1 MGEPAGELV
10 RDLEVSAAEQPGLG
24 MPSAEGQ
31 AVLGVSVQG
40 HDTWCYNGAYR
51 RVGLHE
57 GQPRFERKVIGGSS
71 DGDVMHLYYH
81 GPSAAWR
88 LANSFAPE
96 EAGCKSWIASPTGAL
111 PAGLQTWQNEEISD
125 SDSSDYSD
133 SESDSGSEVPLTL
146 TQLVRDSPAQCPPLA
161 ASAPSYDKE
170 SQDRLEYTQRDMVH
184 AHVSLQ
190 HAPRLRSSSGRC
202 MPAALPFTFNQLR
215 VCAHRPPRRTWQ
227 RARRRPGLRR
237 TRKETRPSITSASTG
252 RSPGR

>member
-10 RDLEVSAAEQPGLG
+10 RDLEVSATEQPGLG
-24 MPSAEGQ
+24 MPTAEGQ

-40 HDTWCYNGAYR
+40 HATWCYNGAYR

-111 PAGLQTWQNEEISD
+111 PAALQPWQNEQTGRRGEPTGEWADLS
-125 SDSSDYSD
+125 
-133 SESDSGSEVPLTL
+133 LTL

-184 AHVSLQ
+184 SHVSLQ

-237 TRKETRPSITSASTG
+237 TRMGGRLSMRSAATG